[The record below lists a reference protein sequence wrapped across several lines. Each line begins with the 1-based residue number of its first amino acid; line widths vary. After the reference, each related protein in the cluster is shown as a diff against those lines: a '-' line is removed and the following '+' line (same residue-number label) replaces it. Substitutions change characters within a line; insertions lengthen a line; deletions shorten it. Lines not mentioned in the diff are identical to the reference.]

1 MKKVLV
7 SMFLLVFGL
16 SLVGCDIPK
25 NPKYLIAGGVSKK
38 EYPLAVQ
45 YKMQRQYLL
54 SEQIWLEISF
64 GTSISLNYR
73 QDSYEAEISVI
84 NFNKFKSV
92 EDLWEFEENPSSF
105 PERTIIKYFD
115 EFCEENYPMPINR
128 KFQNTIVCE
137 LDTSIFENESG
148 QIIIRFKTD
157 HMNSSVFIAYN
168 IVDDTIYFTEEIKSY
183 GNSI

>member
-128 KFQNTIVCE
+128 KFQNTIVYE
-137 LDTSIFENESG
+137 FDTSIFENEIG
-148 QIIIRFKTD
+148 KIYVLFNTNHVDGFLCIE
-157 HMNSSVFIAYN
+157 YN
-168 IVDDTIYFTEEIKSY
+168 IVDDTIYFTEGTRSY
-183 GNSI
+183 ENSI